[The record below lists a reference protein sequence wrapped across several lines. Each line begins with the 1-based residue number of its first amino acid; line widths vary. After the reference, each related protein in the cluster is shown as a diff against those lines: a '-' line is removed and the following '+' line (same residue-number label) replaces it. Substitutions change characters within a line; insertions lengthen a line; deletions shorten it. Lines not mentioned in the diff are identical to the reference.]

1 MNNLFKQLPTLNT
14 LLNQTLKSKSEFRIA
29 QQKQIDAV
37 IKISLI
43 YFQIAFHYWLRL
55 CVRKKQPKPVRR
67 AIDAEPRPESFDACT
82 SKTANGSRRIICL
95 CDSSVLSSIQARML
109 VTIKFFIKILGVLV
123 FNQGYF
129 SICIFIKYLKFF

>member
-29 QQKQIDAV
+29 QSKQIDVV
-37 IKISLI
+37 IKNRSYL
-43 YFQIAFHYWLRL
+43 QIAFHYWLRL

-82 SKTANGSRRIICL
+82 SKTANGSRLIICL
-95 CDSSVLSSIQARML
+95 FDSSVLSFIQARML
-109 VTIKFFIKILGVLV
+109 VTVMFFIEILSFQSLIYVIFIFFLFKFF
-123 FNQGYF
+123 
-129 SICIFIKYLKFF
+129 